1 MRRTAGTFGEY
12 RQGKCQCGGTREGE
26 YRGSILNHEKERE
39 RDNLLSFEIE
49 FSPSER
55 ASERERERARE
66 RERERE
72 RERVS
77 NLVVH
82 HPGNGF
88 LEAGDP
94 RRDIRIPNAKTEAA
108 LHSVAK

>member
-1 MRRTAGTFGEY
+1 MWRNARRGISWFDLES
-12 RQGKCQCGGTREGE
+12 R
-26 YRGSILNHEKERE
+26 EKERE
-39 RDNLLSFEIE
+39 RDAASCLSK
-49 FSPSER
+49 FSPR
-55 ASERERERARE
+55 K
-66 RERERE
+66 RE

-88 LEAGDP
+88 QLLFLEAGDP
-94 RRDIRIPNAKTEAA
+94 RRDVKTEAA